1 MFAELGLLTSIILT
15 LAGLAVLFLTHGE
28 GLKIVGAG
36 LAIVGVISLVVQLWI
51 YYRRWHNY

>member
-1 MFAELGLLTSIILT
+1 MFAELGLLASTILT

-36 LAIVGVISLVVQLWI
+36 MAIAGAITLVLQLWI